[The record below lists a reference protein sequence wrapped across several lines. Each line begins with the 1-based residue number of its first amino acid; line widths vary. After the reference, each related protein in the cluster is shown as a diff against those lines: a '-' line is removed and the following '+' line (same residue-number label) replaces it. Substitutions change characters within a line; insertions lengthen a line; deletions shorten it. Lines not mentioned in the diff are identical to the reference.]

1 MPKRR
6 YLVLSFEQEAE
17 LRRLRDRD
25 LRSYMRERA
34 AALLKIASGRS
45 AHWVSRHGL
54 YRRRKP
60 DTVMAWL
67 NAYQKGGVEA
77 LVQKPRRGRE
87 FSPSADRGM
96 ERSDP

>member
-6 YLVLSFEQEAE
+6 YLKLDEGQRAE
-17 LRRLRDRD
+17 LEGLIRRDQRA
-25 LRSYMRERA
+25 YMRERA
-34 AALLKIASGRS
+34 WALIQIADGKSPHRVSQSG
-45 AHWVSRHGL
+45 L
-54 YRRRKP
+54 MQRRRP
-60 DTVMAWL
+60 ETVMAWL

-87 FSPSADRGM
+87 FPPSAGRGM